1 MRKCTVTK
9 HFSLHP
15 CSWSENCQDKHLLRL
30 IADKCEIKSLLS
42 QNQLPSL
49 SKRRDAI
56 KALSI
61 TQNVT
66 SVYCSCFT
74 QKELYLVS
82 YTSCCYGTL
91 TFGEGKHAWEILGEE
106 DTGRKRNVSV
116 VEPGCGKRCGMG
128 FWGFGVSTARINCW
142 KNCAVLRKKKNHVRR
157 EKKKII
163 LSATRSPLRFSSENF
178 IPGSIR

>member
-1 MRKCTVTK
+1 MHRDKTLFLAPLLLVRKL
-9 HFSLHP
+9 SGQAP
-15 CSWSENCQDKHLLRL
+15 SQANCWQMWDKEPV
-30 IADKCEIKSLLS
+30 IT
-42 QNQLPSL
+42 NQLPSL

-142 KNCAVLRKKKNHVRR
+142 KNCAVLRKKKHVRR
-157 EKKKII
+157 EKKKNNIECNQKPTEI
-163 LSATRSPLRFSSENF
+163 L
-178 IPGSIR
+178 IREFYSG